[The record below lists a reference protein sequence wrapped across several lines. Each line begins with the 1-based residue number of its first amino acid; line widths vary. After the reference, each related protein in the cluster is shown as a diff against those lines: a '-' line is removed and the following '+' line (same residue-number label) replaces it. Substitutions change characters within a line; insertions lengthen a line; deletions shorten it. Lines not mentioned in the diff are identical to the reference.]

1 MSWVDKLKSIFK
13 EEKAVEEKKIE
24 KVSLEDLYFKVEE
37 KLKEQNGEKELLKK
51 EVLKRIERFA
61 MEMSK
66 AIEVLENVDLTKR
79 KDYERIKIIV
89 TENLSLYI
97 TQSKKLI
104 GNVKSVESL
113 EVKEALSKLSFY
125 FNEFN
130 RVSYAPFEKATIL
143 VGNELV
149 AIKNI
154 LREFVKDCNK
164 VFNDNK
170 IFFDEIETSENLNS
184 LVSRVKQNRIYEEE
198 LNQKVS
204 GLNDS
209 LKKEKE
215 KYETAKQKI
224 EDAVNSEDYRDDIK
238 EKEKHREKLIRLEKE
253 IESVKQ
259 KINLKSLSKW
269 FHYDKKKS
277 QIIKDYSKDFKSVLL
292 NDHDLIILD
301 LVKEAQGSEIDG
313 LGELQLKIPEL
324 SKHFTTKTDE
334 KIAELENDLSK
345 FEADI
350 KNIERSIEY
359 EQNKKNK
366 LAAKKEKTLL
376 EIKKFSQLLFP
387 NFVFIC
393 QDLHFT

>member
-215 KYETAKQKI
+215 KYETTKQKI
-224 EDAVNSEDYRDDIK
+224 ED
-238 EKEKHREKLIRLEKE
+238 
-253 IESVKQ
+253 
-259 KINLKSLSKW
+259 
-269 FHYDKKKS
+269 
-277 QIIKDYSKDFKSVLL
+277 
-292 NDHDLIILD
+292 
-301 LVKEAQGSEIDG
+301 
-313 LGELQLKIPEL
+313 
-324 SKHFTTKTDE
+324 
-334 KIAELENDLSK
+334 
-345 FEADI
+345 
-350 KNIERSIEY
+350 
-359 EQNKKNK
+359 
-366 LAAKKEKTLL
+366 
-376 EIKKFSQLLFP
+376 
-387 NFVFIC
+387 
-393 QDLHFT
+393 